1 MIWLLQ
7 LDASYSGPI
16 ISMEDDDMSD
26 QEMVSWSKQLI
37 LVNKMYFCV
46 QSQLEDH
53 GPFKS
58 VNKLLGHPAHLS
70 VFMNFVLSSSDPSSL
85 VSSKFPTFWIFFIEC
100 FLLQLFYLL
109 TDLYKEGNVKEMK
122 KWAYEIHSTFLV
134 PDAVRKSMGK

>member
-1 MIWLLQ
+1 MHHIPDQLL
-7 LDASYSGPI
+7 AWRMTTCPTKKWSV
-16 ISMEDDDMSD
+16 
-26 QEMVSWSKQLI
+26 EMNRKTWVLQI
-37 LVNKMYFCV
+37 YFF

-85 VSSKFPTFWIFFIEC
+85 VRTTIVIVRINLIGC
-100 FLLQLFYLL
+100 LLLQLFYLL

-134 PDAVRKSMGK
+134 PDAVSKAIC

>member
-1 MIWLLQ
+1 M
-7 LDASYSGPI
+7 
-16 ISMEDDDMSD
+16 
-26 QEMVSWSKQLI
+26 
-37 LVNKMYFCV
+37 

-85 VSSKFPTFWIFFIEC
+85 VRTKVLIVRINLIVC
-100 FLLQLFYLL
+100 LLLQLFYLL

-134 PDAVRKSMGK
+134 PDAVSKSMRKIAMPTKCPIFSL